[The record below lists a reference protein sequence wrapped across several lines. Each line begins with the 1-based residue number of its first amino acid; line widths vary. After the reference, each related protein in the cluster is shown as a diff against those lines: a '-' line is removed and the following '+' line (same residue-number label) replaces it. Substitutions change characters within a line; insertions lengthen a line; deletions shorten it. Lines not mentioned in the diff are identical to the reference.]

1 MFTLSSCNLLHPLHN
16 VTIYGMKRIVFDA
29 PLHPLVADHSYRP
42 LMNRHAE
49 QIQVGFRNSG
59 TSGCRWHEDDGGQ
72 ASIIDRL
79 DTDRAL

>member
-42 LMNRHAE
+42 LMNRNAE
-49 QIQVGFRNSG
+49 QVQVGFRDSR
-59 TSGCRWHEDDGGQ
+59 TSGSGRHQNDGGE
-72 ASIIDRL
+72 AGVVDRL
-79 DTDRAL
+79 DTN